1 MDKKEYQV
9 PSMEVVKIAMTSII
23 CNSITSISTG
33 GDGDDDTGIGYGG
46 GGSGPARARSFG
58 GWDDEE

>member
-9 PSMEVVKIAMTSII
+9 PSMEVVKIQTATILAGSEV
-23 CNSITSISTG
+23 NSVSG
-33 GDGDDDTGIGYGG
+33 GDFGYGG
-46 GGSGPARARSFG
+46 GGSGPARARQRG